1 MKDFKKKILN
11 LGFSVQSN
19 GEESQISGKS
29 LFLICLTAIL
39 FMMAVTVIVF
49 FVAVKGSEEVL
60 VPNVTG
66 LQLEEGL
73 LEMQVREL
81 YPKIQ
86 LRYSDV
92 PGDEGM
98 ILEQDPVAGTIVKAS
113 RHIDLV
119 VSRGVIV
126 NQVEDYTGMKLDD
139 LRIKLQTLFSG
150 NRTLITI
157 AEPLYKADDS
167 EAGTILGQNP
177 PPGTQISQPVELELV
192 VSRGPSYEQTR
203 VPNLI
208 GMTVQEMLAQMSRTK
223 IAFDFTA
230 RSATTEEVAAGKEGT
245 IVAQATSREF
255 VPNHS
260 RLSVDFAFPT
270 KPVNGDTHGIFTVQ
284 LPAYPYALN
293 MQVQAVKSDGSTS
306 TLTSFSHPG
315 GQLTV
320 PYALPKG
327 TQLIL
332 LVEGRETAKAQVQ

>member
-1 MKDFKKKILN
+1 MKDEKKKFSKI
-11 LGFSVQSN
+11 GFSFQSS
-19 GEESQISGKS
+19 GEERQLTGKS
-29 LFLICLTAIL
+29 LFFICLTAIL

-66 LQLEEGL
+66 LPLEEGL

-98 ILEQDPVAGTIVKAS
+98 ILEQNPVAGTIVKAS
-113 RHIDLV
+113 RRIDLV

-126 NQVEDYTGMKLDD
+126 NEIEDYTGMKLDD
-139 LRIKLQTLFSG
+139 LRIRLQTLFSG
-150 NRTLITI
+150 SRILISIGDTM
-157 AEPLYKADDS
+157 YKADDS
-167 EAGTILGQNP
+167 EEGTILSQNP
-177 PPGTQISQPVELELV
+177 APGTQISQPVELELV
-192 VSRGPSYEQTR
+192 VSRGPSYEQTK
-203 VPNLI
+203 VPNLV
-208 GMTVQEMLAQMSRTK
+208 GMNVAEILAQMSRSK
-223 IAFDFTA
+223 IAFTFTA
-230 RSATTEEVAAGKEGT
+230 RAATPEEVAGGRAGT
-245 IVAQATSREF
+245 IVSQEQSGEF
-255 VPNHS
+255 VRNYGRIS
-260 RLSVDFAFPT
+260 AEFAFPT
-270 KPVNGDTHGIFTVQ
+270 EPADGNTYGIFTTT
-284 LPAYPYALN
+284 LPAYPYALS
-293 MQVQAVKSDGSTS
+293 MQVQARTPDGKTS

-327 TQLIL
+327 SQLIL

>member
-245 IVAQATSREF
+245 IVAQAPSSEF

-260 RLSVDFAFPT
+260 RLSVEFAFPT
-270 KPVNGDTHGIFTVQ
+270 KPVNGDTYGIFTVQ

-332 LVEGRETAKAQVQ
+332 LVEGRETAKTQVQ